1 MSKEYSYPLD
11 FDWTTDEIIKVV
23 SFYETIEKVY
33 EQGVSGQTFM
43 TKYRDFKT
51 VVRSISEEKTAF
63 REFEE
68 VSGYAAYPAV
78 KAAKEGQ
85 VNICLKK

>member
-11 FDWTTDEIIKVV
+11 FEWTTDEIIKVV

-33 EQGVSGQTFM
+33 EQGVSGEVFM
-43 TKYRDFKT
+43 QKYRDFKT
-51 VVRSISEEKTAF
+51 VVRSIAEEKTAF

-85 VNICLKK
+85 SSIRLKK